1 MGLFWRATGLLLVAL
16 VLGLTLEGEGKRFAV
31 VLTAA
36 ACCLAAGAAV
46 EYLEPVVDFLR
57 RLEDLGQLPQEML
70 GILLKVVGI
79 GLTAQIAAMVCS
91 DAGNAALGKQL
102 QLLSTAAILY
112 LSLPLF
118 SSLLGL
124 IQEILGEL

>member
-16 VLGLTLEGEGKRFAV
+16 VLGLTLEREGKQFAIL
-31 VLTAA
+31 LTAA
-36 ACCLAAGAAV
+36 ACCMVAGAAV
-46 EYLEPVVDFLR
+46 EYLEPVVAFLR
-57 RLEDLGQLPQEML
+57 QLEDLGQLPQQML

-118 SSLLGL
+118 SGLLGL
-124 IQEILGEL
+124 IREILGEL

>member
-1 MGLFWRATGLLLVAL
+1 MGLFWRATGLVLVAL
-16 VLGLTLEGEGKRFAV
+16 VLGLTLEREGKPFAIG
-31 VLTAA
+31 LTAA
-36 ACCLAAGAAV
+36 VCCMTAGAAV
-46 EYLEPVVDFLR
+46 HYLEPVVDFLR
-57 RLEDLGQLPQEML
+57 QLEEVGQLPQDML

-79 GLTAQIAAMVCS
+79 GLTAQIAAMVCA

-118 SSLLGL
+118 SGLLGL

>member
-16 VLGLTLEGEGKRFAV
+16 VLGLTLEREGKQFAIL
-31 VLTAA
+31 LTAT
-36 ACCLAAGAAV
+36 ACCMVAGAAV
-46 EYLEPVVDFLR
+46 EYLEPVVAFLR
-57 RLEDLGQLPQEML
+57 QLEDLGQLPQQML

-118 SSLLGL
+118 SGLLGL